1 MLLETCH
8 ACRGIRIVKF
18 QNVGLFLERYI
29 IKKNTSKS
37 SFLLDLGVKK

>member
-8 ACRGIRIVKF
+8 TYRVIRIVKF

-29 IKKNTSKS
+29 IKKKY
-37 SFLLDLGVKK
+37 FKEFFPA